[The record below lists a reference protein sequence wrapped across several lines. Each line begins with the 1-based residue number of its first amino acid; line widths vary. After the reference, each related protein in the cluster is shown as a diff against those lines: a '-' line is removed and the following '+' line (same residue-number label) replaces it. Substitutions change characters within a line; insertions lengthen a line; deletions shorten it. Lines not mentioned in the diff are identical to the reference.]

1 LSVTADG
8 DGVVPLA
15 GAVSVRLLADRVGL
29 TSGLSTALA
38 RRGFTPSHDR
48 GQVWVDVAVML
59 VAGGEAIADIDTLRH
74 QSGLL
79 GPVAS
84 PPTVWRTLDEATP
97 AMLIRVEKARARG
110 RRHVWGLLP
119 ALPPSKVA
127 GADLGEVVVL
137 DVDAT
142 LVTAHSEKERARA
155 TFKGGFGFHPIGV
168 WCDNTTELLAITLR
182 PRNAGSAMPGTTYN
196 PWPGHRAGLPGTA
209 DTYWSGRT
217 GRRHPQ
223 LLDWLSLQGQVGRR
237 LEYSVGFP
245 AERR

>member
-1 LSVTADG
+1 
-8 DGVVPLA
+8 
-15 GAVSVRLLADRVGL
+15 
-29 TSGLSTALA
+29 
-38 RRGFTPSHDR
+38 
-48 GQVWVDVAVML
+48 ML

-127 GADLGEVVVL
+127 GAGLGDAVVL

-142 LVTAHSEKERARA
+142 LVTAHSPA
-155 TFKGGFGFHPIGV
+155 
-168 WCDNTTELLAITLR
+168 L
-182 PRNAGSAMPGTTYN
+182 GT
-196 PWPGHRAGLPGTA
+196 R
-209 DTYWSGRT
+209 S
-217 GRRHPQ
+217 
-223 LLDWLSLQGQVGRR
+223 
-237 LEYSVGFP
+237 
-245 AERR
+245 